1 MFDPDEMALVED
13 EEEASDTLG
22 PCGCTDYH
30 MADCS
35 VVTGDYGEADDRWWE
50 E

>member
-1 MFDPDEMALVED
+1 MAD
-13 EEEASDTLG
+13 EETLG

-35 VVTGDYGEADDRWWE
+35 VGGAWLSQDNYEEPEFDDDPRAYE
-50 E
+50 